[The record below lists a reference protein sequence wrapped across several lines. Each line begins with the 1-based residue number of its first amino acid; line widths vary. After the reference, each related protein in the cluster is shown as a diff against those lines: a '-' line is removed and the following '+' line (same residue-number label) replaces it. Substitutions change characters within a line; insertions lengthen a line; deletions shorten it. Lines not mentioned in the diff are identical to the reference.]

1 MSLFPE
7 ERKMTPSGGQE
18 SCHKFSNN
26 SGFYLT
32 TIVLLEFLLQLSMTI
47 ISRYLTVPGNGIF
60 LWPTWLHWVC
70 LRQVEDYDFGSVNPK
85 LNDVIR
91 AYLCILVGV
100 WTLVMLRTMMT
111 LRAQI
116 KRFERKILLARKNS
130 SCYIFGN
137 ELGVFYPCPKNLPED
152 KLRNFGIISLD
163 FQKICQK
170 A

>member
-1 MSLFPE
+1 M
-7 ERKMTPSGGQE
+7 
-18 SCHKFSNN
+18 
-26 SGFYLT
+26 
-32 TIVLLEFLLQLSMTI
+32 
-47 ISRYLTVPGNGIF
+47 
-60 LWPTWLHWVC
+60 
-70 LRQVEDYDFGSVNPK
+70 RQVEDYDFGLVNPK

-100 WTLVMLRTMMT
+100 WTLVVLRTMMT

-116 KRFERKILLARKNS
+116 KRFERKILLARKNN

-137 ELGVFYPCPKNLPED
+137 GLGVFCPCPKNLPED
-152 KLRNFGIISLD
+152 KLRNFGVISLD